1 MPQRPVELPDNVP
14 DCHAVILRQAEQIE
28 SLEARV
34 DQLLARVDELVTEV
48 NDLKRQLYGPRR
60 ERFVSPQPDEEEPPS
75 TSPPQSAGEERR
87 PPRTSSGRRP
97 RTFDA
102 SIPREKV
109 YHPLREED
117 VPAEIWHHPQARRF
131 YRFVRE
137 ELELP
142 QRRLRVIE
150 HYQEVI
156 VMDDPQTAQSTL
168 QAARAGQPILERCYV
183 GPSLLAYLAVSRFAD
198 HIPYYR
204 EEDILGRTG
213 FTIHR
218 STQWRW
224 MRGLAKLLDPLV
236 KRMRQRTLLSRVLGI
251 DETPCP
257 LICPE
262 LDRTRSAY
270 LYAQY
275 GDAAHPYDCYYFA
288 SHKTRENIQNIL
300 GNYQGYLQ
308 SDAYICYELITAAS
322 ENRLIGVGCW
332 AHARRKLEPL
342 IAAGPHRQATWILT
356 EIQKLYDIEDRAK
369 DFTDEARH
377 ALRQAESRVIVESIK
392 RWLDERDQQ
401 ELPRSP
407 LRQGVNYLLKR
418 WEAFQRFLED
428 GAIRLDNN
436 CTEAAIRGPVMGKK
450 AWLFFGNE
458 AGGET
463 AATLF
468 TIMMTCKR
476 HAIDVQAYLVDVLAR
491 IKQATP
497 EELDCLLPDRWIQ
510 QHPHARVRQRVKESA
525 AAAHRKR
532 TRRARRRALAT
543 SR

>member
-1 MPQRPVELPDNVP
+1 MPQRPVELPDNLA
-14 DCHAVILRQAEQIE
+14 DCHALILRQADRIE
-28 SLEARV
+28 ELEARV
-34 DQLLARVDELVTEV
+34 DELTAQVHELMAQVTSLQRE
-48 NDLKRQLYGPRR
+48 LYGSRR
-60 ERFVSPQPDEEEPPS
+60 ERFVPPPPDEDAPTSESSPAEPA
-75 TSPPQSAGEERR
+75 T
-87 PPRTSSGRRP
+87 PRTSPGRRP
-97 RTFDA
+97 RTIDP

-117 VPAEIWHHPQARRF
+117 VPPEIWHHPRARRF
-131 YRFVRE
+131 FRFVRE

-156 VMDDPQTAQSTL
+156 VVDDEEALRSEMQTAEV
-168 QAARAGQPILERCYV
+168 PEPVLERCYV

-204 EEDILGRTG
+204 EEDLLSRAG

-224 MRGLAKLLDPLV
+224 MRGLAQLLEPLV
-236 KRMRQRTLLSRVLGI
+236 ELMRRRTFRSLVLGI

-262 LDRTRSAY
+262 LDRTRSSY

-275 GDAAHPYDCYYFA
+275 GDAVHPYDCYYFA
-288 SHKTRENIQNIL
+288 SHKTRENIQRIL
-300 GNYQGYLQ
+300 GDYRGYLQ

-322 ENRLIGVGCW
+322 DNQLIGVGCW
-332 AHARRKLEPL
+332 AHARRKFEPL
-342 IAAGPHRQATWILT
+342 VVEGDHPQATWILT
-356 EIQKLYDIEDRAK
+356 EIQKLYDIEDRAREL
-369 DFTDEARH
+369 TDEARH
-377 ALRQAESRVIVESIK
+377 ALRQVESRPIVSSIK
-392 RWLDERDQQ
+392 RWLDERDRE

-407 LRQGVNYLLKR
+407 LREGVNYLRKR
-418 WEAFQRFLED
+418 WEAFERFLEH

-436 CTEAAIRGPVMGKK
+436 CTEAALKGPVMGKK

-458 AGGET
+458 QGGET
-463 AATLF
+463 AAMLF

-476 HAIDVQAYLVDVLAR
+476 HAIDVQAYLVDVLHR

-497 EELDCLLPDRWIQ
+497 QQLEELLPDRWIE
-510 QHPHARVRQRVKESA
+510 QHPQARVRQRVQESH

-532 TRRARRRALAT
+532 TRRARRRAMAA
-543 SR
+543 RR